1 MHEIEYIQAGEEHI
15 GLLIDA
21 RIEFFLALT
30 GPQTDDAIAELK
42 LNMKDYLQVALPEGL
57 YVGILAMSGK
67 EIAGAGGMAVRQR
80 PGNFMNPT
88 GIEAYIMSMYTA
100 PAHRRKG
107 IATTILNKLVALAT
121 DRGIKVIELHA
132 TKDGEPVYRQNGF
145 KDHIEPTLRLYP
157 GKR

>member
-1 MHEIEYIQAGEEHI
+1 MHEIEYIQADERHI
-15 GLLIDA
+15 DLLIDA
-21 RIEFFLALT
+21 RIEFFTGLT
-30 GPQTDDAIAELK
+30 GPQPGEEIAVLK
-42 LNMKDYLQVALPEGL
+42 NNIKEYLQAALPAGS
-57 YVGILAMSGK
+57 YAGILAMCGN

-80 PGNFMNPT
+80 PGSFMNPT

-107 IATTILNKLVALAT
+107 IATTILNKLVALAEE
-121 DRGIKVIELHA
+121 RGIKVIELHA

-157 GKR
+157 GKG